1 MIAHSWLV
9 GLGVAANFMM
19 GAMSSR
25 NRLLLGKQFTR
36 RWELVQD
43 DAGSN
48 VFTQENR
55 EVHFSLIMLRYIISR
70 DF

>member
-25 NRLLLGKQFTR
+25 NQLLLGKQFTC
-36 RWELVQD
+36 WESVQD

-48 VFTQENR
+48 VFTHE
-55 EVHFSLIMLRYIISR
+55 YI
-70 DF
+70 